1 MASDLNEAGLCDWLS
16 ANLDGFSLPMSV
28 EKFPNGQS
36 NPTYKVQ
43 TPGLAYVLRRKP
55 FGVLL
60 PSAHAVE
67 REFRILSALHPAGFP
82 TPAPLALCE
91 DPSVIG
97 AAFYIMDMVEG
108 RALRD
113 QTLPDSTADERNAVY
128 KNLIRTLG
136 ALHSVDYSA
145 VGLGDFGR
153 PGNFFERQ
161 VARWTK
167 QYRATQTEEIPALER
182 TIEWLTATV
191 PPQEG
196 SAIIHGDYRMDNVLF
211 APAGADVAAV
221 LDWEL
226 ATIGD
231 PLADLTYLL
240 MPWVMPPEEPSSIAT
255 VDFAATGI
263 PTLGEAIE
271 CYCAATG
278 RVRLPDL
285 HWYFSY
291 NLFRLA
297 GILQGVKKR
306 MIEGNAS
313 GANAQE
319 VTRHIP
325 VLAEAAW
332 RQAQH
337 AGAGQ

>member
-1 MASDLNEAGLCDWLS
+1 MASDLNEASLCAWLS
-16 ANLDGFSLPMSV
+16 SNLEGFSGPMSV

-36 NPTYKVQ
+36 NPTYRLQ
-43 TPGLAYVLRRKP
+43 TPARAYVLRRKP
-55 FGVLL
+55 FGALL
-60 PSAHAVE
+60 PSAHAIE
-67 REFRILSALHPAGFP
+67 REFRVLSALHPAGFP
-82 TPAPLALCE
+82 TPAPMVLCE
-91 DPSVIG
+91 DPSIIG
-97 AAFYIMDMVEG
+97 AAFYIMGMVEG

-113 QTLPDSTADERNAVY
+113 QTLPESTPTERNAVY

-136 ALHSVDYSA
+136 ALHSIDYTA
-145 VGLGDFGR
+145 VGLGEFGR

-161 VARWTK
+161 VARWIK
-167 QYRATQTEEIPALER
+167 QYRASQTEEIPALER
-182 TIEWLTATV
+182 VIEWLPATA

-196 SAIIHGDYRMDNVLF
+196 NAIVHGDYRLENVLF
-211 APAGADVAAV
+211 APAGPEVAAV

-255 VDFAATGI
+255 VDFAASGI
-263 PTLGEAIE
+263 PTIEEAIGH
-271 CYCAATG
+271 YCAATG
-278 RVRLPDL
+278 RRSLPDL

-306 MIEGNAS
+306 IIEGNAS
-313 GANAQE
+313 GTNAEE
-319 VTRHIP
+319 VTRYIP

-337 AGAGQ
+337 AGARQ